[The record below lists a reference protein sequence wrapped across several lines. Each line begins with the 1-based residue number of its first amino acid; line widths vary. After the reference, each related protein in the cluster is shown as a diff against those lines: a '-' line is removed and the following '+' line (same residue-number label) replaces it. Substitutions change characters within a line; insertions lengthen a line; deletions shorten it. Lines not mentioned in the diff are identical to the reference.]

1 MFAMDLHHIISDGT
15 SVSVIC
21 NDIAL
26 AYDGKEL
33 EPEKFS
39 QFDLSV
45 FEEKLEETEEYQNQ
59 RTTMTAFFR
68 LLSQSRK

>member
-39 QFDLSV
+39 QLNLSV
-45 FEEKLEETEEYQNQ
+45 LRKSLKKPKNIKIKE
-59 RTTMTAFFR
+59 
-68 LLSQSRK
+68 LL

>member
-39 QFDLSV
+39 QLRSFC
-45 FEEKLEETEEYQNQ
+45 F
-59 RTTMTAFFR
+59 
-68 LLSQSRK
+68 